1 MAADLGG
8 RRVLVVEDEY
18 LLASYLAETLE
29 DNGAQVIGPVG
40 SVRDALSLVESSDD
54 LAAAVLDVNLGGEQ
68 VYPVADRLL
77 DRRVPFLFTSGYDNA
92 MSPPQYT
99 NIIHCTKPMNPEEVV
114 RMLSQLIEEAS

>member
-1 MAADLGG
+1 MTATLKG

-29 DNGAQVIGPVG
+29 ENGANVLGPVG
-40 SVRDALSLVESSDD
+40 SVHDALSLLDSDSE

-77 DRRVPFLFTSGYDNA
+77 DRHVPFLFTSGYDSS
-92 MSPPQYT
+92 MSPPQYE
-99 NIIHCTKPMNPEEVV
+99 NIVHCTKPLNPSEVV
-114 RMLSQLIEEAS
+114 CRLSCLIEGQT